1 MGRVTYN
8 RRTKGNFGTGCGF
21 FSRVASSESPK
32 SAIRI
37 QAPPQ
42 LAIGRGDQA
51 CPDPFQRNGGS
62 LRRNAGTPVTLV
74 CGNAAQPAARC
85 LTRVGTWGTNRNG
98 TGAKQTHTHNRCD
111 TVAQGTGGRSCE
123 IQDFPLPHF
132 SYVSPKLD
140 VHKIAPSGHRRSPK
154 KVLGRGFTVNRRK
167 LCNHNMA

>member
-1 MGRVTYN
+1 MNQKTIENPNQELGWRVTYN
-8 RRTKGNFGTGCGF
+8 RRTKGNLGTGCGF

-85 LTRVGTWGTNRNG
+85 LTRVGIGGGRIG
-98 TGAKQTHTHNRCD
+98 TGR
-111 TVAQGTGGRSCE
+111 
-123 IQDFPLPHF
+123 
-132 SYVSPKLD
+132 
-140 VHKIAPSGHRRSPK
+140 AP
-154 KVLGRGFTVNRRK
+154 NRRTRTIDVIPSHK
-167 LCNHNMA
+167 ALVVAAARFKTSLCPTFPMFHQSWMFTK